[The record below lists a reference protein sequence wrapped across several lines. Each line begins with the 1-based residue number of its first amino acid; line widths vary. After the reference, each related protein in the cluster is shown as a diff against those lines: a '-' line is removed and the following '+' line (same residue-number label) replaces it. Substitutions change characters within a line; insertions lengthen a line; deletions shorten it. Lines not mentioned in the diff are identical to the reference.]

1 MKIKRWNDFL
11 SYIKESKEEEFNPW
25 NLEEDDIRDYFQE
38 SIDEGYQIEVRYGFV
53 GEEKIWNYNERRTH
67 YV

>member
-11 SYIKESKEEEFNPW
+11 SYIKESKEEVEEFNPW

-38 SIDEGYQIEVRYGFV
+38 SLPMEL
-53 GEEKIWNYNERRTH
+53 KLKLKLSM
-67 YV
+67 